1 MGDNREKVRHGIAF
15 LEEAILD
22 VLREEYPGALRA
34 TEIRDTLGIEEPKR
48 SGFRNAMVD
57 SFIKRLAERGCVEQL
72 GDRGPWRLAK
82 GID

>member
-34 TEIRDTLGIEEPKR
+34 TEIRDTLGIEEP
-48 SGFRNAMVD
+48 NTTTAH
-57 SFIKRLAERGCVEQL
+57 C
-72 GDRGPWRLAK
+72 
-82 GID
+82 